1 MLQLPDTPAT
11 VVGTHRVT
19 FVYLGQELPRYARAS
34 LHLAARTSG
43 LYPELICSD
52 SIADSIRVP
61 DVDVI
66 PISGFYNPSDFRA
79 ASSRIAYPVDFR
91 GGLWHHSVERLFVLA
106 QFMAFTKRPRLFHAE
121 LDQLLFRCDMLVS
134 ELDKRQTRDLL
145 VPFHAPDR
153 AVASVLYCGD
163 LEALHSLTEYATSIA
178 AFRNEMEL
186 IASWSKG
193 HTDSV
198 RALPTLYHLLHGS
211 EAVLPVGVSALDVQE
226 LGGVVDAAQLG
237 QWVGGVDPRNVPFP
251 KAPATKFV
259 DAEEAGLLSAQDLK
273 GLRFDLAADT
283 GELNCTSPGSGM
295 VRIYN
300 LHLHSKV
307 HAALVRHGPA
317 LARLIADANL
327 VRPSRI
333 PGTRSTQIRA
343 RGKESIT
350 KAVSNPQRVVS
361 ELQRRANVALGR
373 RPSSAPLLS
382 GDTFRAIAT
391 HVWESSRKAVR
402 SERLRPGDVVF
413 CESHLLEEFTESVV
427 AKKPVPL
434 VILAGNSDRNFDTD
448 PIFKM
453 RQDCGLRIF
462 AQNLTRDLDGYRPLP
477 IGLENAWMANNGR
490 RRPFDHRVAEA
501 LPRRSRIL
509 SAFSPQTNPALRL
522 TAIRALRTVTTV
534 DEPGQLTPHQHRRA
548 LRSYMFVAS
557 PPGNGEDTHRA
568 WEAMYLGCV
577 PIVLESHL
585 TREFEVLGLPLWVVS
600 SYEELDA
607 MTESD
612 LQAKYVSLRS
622 RFDSP
627 ALQVEY
633 WHMEI
638 MRMQQIM
645 TKQR

>member
-1 MLQLPDTPAT
+1 
-11 VVGTHRVT
+11 
-19 FVYLGQELPRYARAS
+19 VYLGQELPRYARAS
-34 LHLAARTSG
+34 LHLAARSSG
-43 LYPELICSD
+43 LDPELICSD
-52 SIADSIRVP
+52 TIADSIRLP

-66 PISGFYNPSDFRA
+66 PTSGFYDPSEFRA
-79 ASSRIAYPVDFR
+79 ASSRIAYPADFR

-106 QFMAFTKRPRLFHAE
+106 QFMTFTRRPGLFHAE
-121 LDQLLFRCDMLVS
+121 LDQLLFRCNMLVS
-134 ELDKRQTRDLL
+134 GLDRRPTRDLL

-153 AVASVLYCGD
+153 SVASVLYCGD
-163 LEALHSLTEYATSIA
+163 AEALHSLTKYATSVA

-186 IASWSKG
+186 IANWSKG
-193 HTDSV
+193 HPHLV
-198 RALPTLYHLLHGS
+198 HALPTLYHVLHGS
-211 EAVLPVGVSALDVQE
+211 EAALPTGVSALDVQE

-237 QWVGGVDPRNVPFP
+237 QWIGGVDPRNVPFP

-259 DAEEAGLLSAQDLK
+259 DAEEPGLLSAQDLK

-283 GELNCTSPGSGM
+283 GELHCTSPGSGT

-307 HAALVRHGPA
+307 HAPLARHGPA
-317 LARLIADANL
+317 LGRLIADANSM
-327 VRPSRI
+327 RPSRI

-350 KAVSNPQRVVS
+350 KAVSNPQRVVT
-361 ELQRRANVALGR
+361 ELQRRANVALER

-382 GDTFRAIAT
+382 GDTFRTMST
-391 HVWESSRKAVR
+391 HVWESSRKA
-402 SERLRPGDVVF
+402 LRPEGLRAGDVVF
-413 CESHLLEEFTESVV
+413 CESHLLEEFTESIV
-427 AKKPVPL
+427 ARNPLPL
-434 VILAGNSDRNFDTD
+434 VILAGNSDRNFDID
-448 PIFKM
+448 PIFDM
-453 RQDCGLRIF
+453 RQEIGLRIF

-490 RRPFDHRVAEA
+490 RKPFDHQVAEA
-501 LPRRSRIL
+501 LPRRRRIL

-522 TAIRALRTVTTV
+522 TAIRALRTVPTV
-534 DEPGQLTPHQHRRA
+534 DEPGQLTPRQHRRA

-585 TREFEVLGLPLWVVS
+585 TREFEGLGLPLWVVS
-600 SYEELDA
+600 SYKELDA

-612 LQAKYVSLRS
+612 LQEKYVSLGS

-627 ALQVEY
+627 ALRVEY
-633 WHMEI
+633 WHTEI
-638 MRMQQIM
+638 MRMREIM
-645 TKQR
+645 KKQR